1 MNTKCLS
8 NEAEFE
14 IMYFIYK
21 GIDAEIDKIHD
32 NDSLVKK
39 EVLEE
44 IISWYKDNVIIN
56 YNSLKEKF
64 DKVVE

>member
-1 MNTKCLS
+1 MNTKGLS
-8 NEAEFE
+8 DEAIFE

-21 GIDAEIDKIHD
+21 GVDAEIDKIHD

-44 IISWYKDNVIIN
+44 IIKWYKDNVIID

-64 DKVVE
+64 NRIK